1 MKLFLTFSLW
11 KHTQMKSFYK
21 IENQNARLNFSRQSS
36 LKAPP
41 QVRSFLGGL
50 IDGKKDK
57 AEKFN

>member
-1 MKLFLTFSLW
+1 
-11 KHTQMKSFYK
+11 MKSFYK

-36 LKAPP
+36 LKVPP

-57 AEKFN
+57 AEEFN